1 MSDIFSNTLQLWQWG
16 LLALVPPLIVLLY
29 FLKLKRAPV
38 EVPSTYLWSRAIEDL
53 HVNSIW
59 QRIRQ
64 NVLLFLQL
72 LLVALVMLALL
83 RPGCRGVTLTGNRFI
98 LLIDTSA
105 SMSAKDGGGTRLD
118 AAKQRALNL
127 IDQMKR
133 GDVAMVIS
141 FSDEAK
147 TEQSFT
153 DNRRLLRER
162 VQQILP
168 TSRPSDL
175 ADALR
180 TASGLANPGRMS
192 EAGNPQDEQVAGAF
206 PATLYVISDG
216 GFAPVSN
223 FSLGNLEP
231 QFLPIGAAAD
241 NVGIVAFTT
250 ERNAEKLDQVQ
261 AFVRLENAGAAESTV
276 DVSLYRGQVLLDAQ
290 QIKVPPRGTGGARF
304 ELRDPEP
311 GVLRAELGQTDALRV
326 DDVAYAAINP
336 RRPANVLCVTAG
348 NTAMRT
354 ALETPAAKL
363 LGSVTFVEPTYL
375 EGEDYRK
382 QAGGGEFDLVIFD
395 RCAPQQMPLAN
406 TLFIGRAPPQE
417 GWSLGEKTGPIQ
429 IIDVERA
436 HPLTAMPDPT
446 HVKIA
451 EGTPVKGP
459 GGAVVLLD
467 SQAGP
472 MLSIAPRQGFDDAV
486 LGFTLVETKPG
497 GESFFNSDWP
507 RWYSFPIFWQNVLSS
522 LGGGGRAESA
532 PSVKPGEGLAV
543 RSLAAVNSVRVK
555 TPQGD
560 QQEIRR
566 SGQSDFPYK
575 ATETPGVYS
584 VYEGTSPEP
593 SQWFAVNLFDS
604 RETDLSPVETLAIGA
619 SEVKAAQGAQ
629 ATRHEYWKWLLGCG
643 LLVLVFE
650 WYVYNRRVYL

>member
-1 MSDIFSNTLQLWQWG
+1 MSDLFSNTLQLWQWG

-29 FLKLKRAPV
+29 FLKLKRVPV

-83 RPGCRGVTLTGNRFI
+83 RPGCRGVSLTGNRFI
-98 LLIDTSA
+98 FLIDTSA
-105 SMSAKDGGGTRLD
+105 SMSAKEGKGTRLD
-118 AAKQRALNL
+118 AAKQRAIGL

-162 VQQILP
+162 VQQVQP

-175 ADALR
+175 AEALR
-180 TASGLANPGRMS
+180 TAGGLANPGRMS
-192 EAGNPQDEQVAGAF
+192 EASNPQDEQVAGAF
-206 PATLYVISDG
+206 PATLYVVSDG
-216 GFAPVSN
+216 GFAPVAN
-223 FSLGNLEP
+223 FSLGNLDP
-231 QFLPIGAAAD
+231 QFLPVGSPAA

-250 ERNAEKLDQVQ
+250 ERNSEKLDQVQ
-261 AFVRLENAGAAESTV
+261 AFVRLENASDEDV
-276 DVSLYRGQVLLDAQ
+276 ELDVSLYRGQELLDAQ
-290 QIKVPPRGTGGARF
+290 QVKLPKRGTGGARF
-304 ELRDPEP
+304 ELRDPAP
-311 GVLRAELGQTDALRV
+311 GVLRAELGRKDALQV

-336 RRPANVLCVTAG
+336 RKPANVLCVTTG
-348 NTAMRT
+348 NTAMKT
-354 ALETPAAKL
+354 ALETPASKL
-363 LGSVTFVEPTYL
+363 MGIVTFVEPAYL
-375 EGEDYRK
+375 AGDDYRK
-382 QAGGGEFDLVIFD
+382 QASSGEFDLIIYD
-395 RCAPQQMPLAN
+395 RCAPPQMPVAN
-406 TLFIGRAPPQE
+406 TLFIGKAPPQE
-417 GWSLGEKTGPIQ
+417 GWSLGERTGPIQ

-436 HPLTAMPDPT
+436 HPLVAMPDVT

-459 GGAVVLLD
+459 GGALTLID
-467 SQAGP
+467 SQVGP

-486 LGFTLVETKPG
+486 MGFSLVENDSK
-497 GESFFNSDWP
+497 GETQFNSDWP
-507 RWYSFPIFWQNVLSS
+507 RWYSFPVFWQNVLSH
-522 LGGGGRAESA
+522 LGGGGREEAA
-532 PSVKPGEGLAV
+532 PTVKPGEGLSV
-543 RSLAAVNSVRVK
+543 RSLAAVDSIKVK
-555 TPQGD
+555 SPAGD
-560 QQEIRR
+560 TQEIRR

-575 ATETPGVYS
+575 STTTPGVYS
-584 VYEGTSPEP
+584 IYEGGGPEP

-604 RETDLSPVETLAIGA
+604 RETDLTPVDSLAIGA
-619 SEVKAAQGAQ
+619 SQVKAAQGAQ
-629 ATRHEYWKWLLGCG
+629 STRNEYWKWLLGVG